1 MEFVS
6 VKKKNNKKKIIK
18 KKVVLGFLGF
28 KFSNFQIV
36 LLLHTALPRVVQLGK
51 EGRNR
56 S

>member
-6 VKKKNNKKKIIK
+6 VKKKKKKK

-36 LLLHTALPRVVQLGK
+36 LLLHTAVRLGK

>member
-6 VKKKNNKKKIIK
+6 VKKKKINKKKK
-18 KKVVLGFLGF
+18 KKIVLGFLGF

-36 LLLHTALPRVVQLGK
+36 LLLHTAVRLGK

>member
-6 VKKKNNKKKIIK
+6 VKKKKNKKKKK

-28 KFSNFQIV
+28 KFSNFKIV
-36 LLLHTALPRVVQLGK
+36 LLLHTAVRLGK

>member
-1 MEFVS
+1 MEYVS
-6 VKKKNNKKKIIK
+6 VKKKKKKK

-36 LLLHTALPRVVQLGK
+36 LLLHTALPRVVRLGK